1 MFGNVVTLSVGSIPM
16 QSAYL
21 HRKGM
26 EPGEAAGIMSMEYVL
41 HKSTILLCS
50 SVLLLLEGQKLF
62 RQHRN
67 LLRYVVFGYSGK
79 FLSVHL
85 QRNLSIRK
93 SFKVGRSC
101 DSMETTSRCATY
113 RSKGFASHPKYN
125 LGWGRNQRNQVD
137 GALFNSIPVHE
148 SDWH

>member
-1 MFGNVVTLSVGSIPM
+1 
-16 QSAYL
+16 
-21 HRKGM
+21 M
-26 EPGEAAGIMSMEYVL
+26 ESKVDDNWFAHSDM
-41 HKSTILLCS
+41 
-50 SVLLLLEGQKLF
+50 
-62 RQHRN
+62 
-67 LLRYVVFGYSGK
+67 YSGK